1 MQDKVLKYSVLFIAL
16 VLGAH
21 VLQTLGQVLR
31 PLAIALLLLFVFTPL
46 ARYSKEKGIPAW
58 LTFSGV
64 LVVVVLLLSFAGSF
78 LHVDD
83 IHLQDKIPQL
93 QERIRS
99 DGDGLLATA
108 LRLGLDQSFTP
119 EKLSKL
125 ATATASLGL
134 AAVRTLISES
144 LLALILLMFLVQ
156 SRAPL
161 VSAVERKYGA
171 TGVENLEAIVRKIEG
186 DVVAYLGTK
195 TAISFGTAVVS
206 GGVLFLF
213 SAKAIVLT
221 SLLIFLL
228 NYIPIIGSLIAVL
241 IAFVVYVVSFGLTA
255 TAGWMLLAMMA
266 VQILFGSILEPK
278 IAGKQLNM
286 SPILIVV
293 SLYVWG
299 WIWGITGML
308 LSVPLT
314 IFILVAVK
322 HVAGTEK
329 NEKLTVNSEKL
340 KVND

>member
-1 MQDKVLKYSVLFIAL
+1 MQDKVIKYSVLFIAL

-21 VLQTLGQVLR
+21 VLQTMAQVLR

-58 LTFSGV
+58 LTFSGA

-83 IHLQDKIPQL
+83 IHLEDKIPQL
-93 QERIRS
+93 QERINS
-99 DGDGLLATA
+99 EGDGLLATA
-108 LRLGLDQSFTP
+108 FRLGLDQSFTPEKLP

-322 HVAGTEK
+322 HVAGTD
-329 NEKLTVNSEKL
+329 TAQ
-340 KVND
+340 